1 MWAFRSRLVA
11 LVLSVLA
18 TIHAVGPAA
27 AAATEALTIPAGT
40 PVLLAFEET
49 VCPLT
54 AQVGQKILLRTTSP
68 VIVDGKVV
76 IAAGAIANAEVT
88 SAQKKGAVGKPA
100 IIGVMLRTV
109 EAVDG
114 TLVPISGTKVIEGE
128 NKQATSLVVTI
139 LCCILGLLMQGGEAE
154 IAAGSSLDG
163 RTDIATTVQ
172 VAGE

>member
-1 MWAFRSRLVA
+1 MWAFRSRAVA
-11 LVLSVLA
+11 FVLSVLVA
-18 TIHAVGPAA
+18 AQAVAPAA
-27 AAATEALTIPAGT
+27 AAAAEAVTIPAGT
-40 PVLLAFEET
+40 PVMLAFQEA
-49 VCPLT
+49 VRPLT

-68 VIVDGKVV
+68 VVIDGKTV
-76 IAAGAIANAEVT
+76 IAEGAIANGEVT

-114 TLVPISGTKVIEGE
+114 TLVPVSGTKVVEGE
-128 NKQATSLVVTI
+128 NQQTTALVVTI
-139 LCCILGLLMQGGEAE
+139 LCCILGLLMQGGDAE

-172 VAGE
+172 VTVE